1 MEEIPITLQP
11 GNETLPLGL
20 KDLESLDKI
29 TVHQHLEAGDM
40 CFQRPSRYS
49 VYGKEEDSILYAQE
63 VSECYARQCLGAM
76 RGFVLKFSNQDG
88 QELIRLR
95 RPLRCPCG
103 VCWWW
108 CCCVQ
113 ELSIESPP
121 GQEIGA
127 IMEDRCC
134 CPSYKI
140 IDETESV
147 VYKVEFSCCLCKLC
161 SDVVIPVSDARGGQ
175 RVAEIRKA
183 TAGDCGDFCGT
194 HNDFTIS
201 YLQPLQ
207 VQHKILL
214 LGASF
219 LMDFNFFE
227 KQQRSCC

>member
-1 MEEIPITLQP
+1 MEKIPITSQP
-11 GNETLPLGL
+11 DNETLPPGL
-20 KDLESLDKI
+20 KDLGSLGEI

-49 VYGKEEDSILYAQE
+49 VYGQEEDSILYAQE

-76 RGFVLKFSNQDG
+76 RAFVLKFSNQDG
-88 QELIRLR
+88 QDVVRLR

-113 ELSIESPP
+113 ELTIESPP
-121 GQEIGA
+121 GHEIGA
-127 IMEDRCC
+127 IMEDRYC

-140 IDETESV
+140 IDESESV
-147 VYKVEFSCCLCKLC
+147 VYQANFSCCLCKMC
-161 SDVVIPVSDARGGQ
+161 SDVVIPVFDGRGEQ
-175 RVAEIRKA
+175 RVAEIKKK
-183 TAGDCGDFCGT
+183 TEGDCGDLCGT
-194 HNDFTIS
+194 HNDFTIT
-201 YLQPLQ
+201 YLKPLE
-207 VQHKILL
+207 VKEKILL

>member
-1 MEEIPITLQP
+1 MEKIPITSQP
-11 GNETLPLGL
+11 GSEALPSGL
-20 KDLESLDKI
+20 KDLESLEEI

-49 VYGKEEDSILYAQE
+49 VYGKEDDSILYAQE

-76 RGFVLKFSNQDG
+76 RAFVLKFSNQEG
-88 QELIRLR
+88 QDLIRLR

-121 GQEIGA
+121 GQEIGV
-127 IMEDRCC
+127 IMEERCC
-134 CPSYKI
+134 CPVYKI
-140 IDETESV
+140 IDENESV
-147 VYKVEFSCCLCKLC
+147 VFRIGFSCCLCKLC
-161 SDVVIPVSDARGGQ
+161 SDVVIPIYDGRGEQ
-175 RVAEIRKA
+175 LLAEIKKSS
-183 TAGDCGDFCGT
+183 AGDWGDYCGSR
-194 HNDFTIS
+194 NDFIIS
-201 YLQPLQ
+201 YLQPLR
-207 VQHKILL
+207 VQDKILL

-219 LMDFNFFE
+219 LIDFNFFE